1 MTVDPRT
8 QASEDGGPQLSLVLA
23 CYNESVVF
31 RDSVAEILEMLDA
44 IRVTYEVIFVDDRS
58 QDDTRTLIDDMI
70 RHDRGHSL
78 RRIFHEENAGRG
90 GTVADGIREARGD
103 IVGFI
108 DIDLE
113 VHARYILSC
122 ILAIRN
128 GADVA
133 VGRRHNRFRL
143 QALPR
148 ILLSRAYVSL
158 VRWALSVPLD
168 DTESGFKF
176 FRRARILQVLDETQ
190 DTRWFWDTELMV
202 RAHRR
207 GYRIEEIPCLF
218 ARRFDKPSTVRLVP
232 DALEYFRK
240 LWRLKK
246 EIKEEDK
253 SKAKKG
259 SATPRY
265 TAASRRSTRGRR

>member
-1 MTVDPRT
+1 MSYWQTSAEPGGGVDAWRESV
-8 QASEDGGPQLSLVLA
+8 ALA
-23 CYNESVVF
+23 C
-31 RDSVAEILEMLDA
+31 RWI
-44 IRVTYEVIFVDDRS
+44 IDRS
-58 QDDTRTLIDDMI
+58 LITT
-70 RHDRGHSL
+70 DRP
-78 RRIFHEENAGRG
+78 
-90 GTVADGIREARGD
+90 D
-103 IVGFI
+103 VG
-108 DIDLE
+108 
-113 VHARYILSC
+113 
-122 ILAIRN
+122 
-128 GADVA
+128 
-133 VGRRHNRFRL
+133 
-143 QALPR
+143 
-148 ILLSRAYVSL
+148 
-158 VRWALSVPLD
+158 
-168 DTESGFKF
+168 ESGFKF